1 MMIGGNYENIKG
13 LDSLAF
19 FFLYIDVNKC
29 IVWSSKTRFM
39 RVLSMM
45 LFLVFYNRVD

>member
-19 FFLYIDVNKC
+19 FFYILMLTN
-29 IVWSSKTRFM
+29 
-39 RVLSMM
+39 VLFDPQRQDSWE
-45 LFLVFYNRVD
+45 FYLWCYS

>member
-13 LDSLAF
+13 LDSLA

-45 LFLVFYNRVD
+45 LFLVFYIRVD